1 MEKMKLIE
9 SLPKDGIGILNA
21 DDERQVSYHIKNNCK
36 IIWIGIDNKDKADVF
51 AKNIKIDNLK
61 MCFDVEFK
69 NEESYHFETSI
80 LGRANIYNILVPL
93 NYFAH

>member
-1 MEKMKLIE
+1 MVNIFYDFNKKILKKKNQFSLKLI
-9 SLPKDGIGILNA
+9 LQKN
-21 DDERQVSYHIKNNCK
+21 HIKNNCK

-69 NEESYHFETSI
+69 NEECYHFETSI
-80 LGRANIYNILVPL
+80 LGRANIYNILSANIQL
-93 NYFAH
+93 L